1 MVHIGAHVSIS
12 DGFEEA
18 VSAQDDLG
26 GNVGQIFVGSPL
38 GWSVKTV
45 TDDDAKGFKDAIEES
60 DMGTGLF
67 TEPI

>member
-45 TDDDAKGFKDAIEES
+45 TDDDAKGSKTRLKKVI
-60 DMGTGLF
+60 
-67 TEPI
+67 